1 MPLSCAIFFANGVA
15 NTLPP
20 DAIVGDGVGGETAA
34 TGGGGGGVCVWGGGG
49 RVSVAGASGVSA
61 SEGFSL
67 RK

>member
-1 MPLSCAIFFANGVA
+1 MPLSCAIFFANGLA

-20 DAIVGDGVGGETAA
+20 DATVGDGVGGETAA
-34 TGGGGGGVCVWGGGG
+34 TGGGGGGVCVGGGGG
-49 RVSVAGASGVSA
+49 RVSVGGAGGISA

>member
-1 MPLSCAIFFANGVA
+1 MPLSCAIFFANGLA

-20 DAIVGDGVGGETAA
+20 DATVGEGVGGETAA
-34 TGGGGGGVCVWGGGG
+34 TGGGWGVCVGGGGG
-49 RVSVAGASGVSA
+49 RVSVGGAGGISA

>member
-1 MPLSCAIFFANGVA
+1 MPLSCAIFFANGLA

-20 DAIVGDGVGGETAA
+20 DATVGDGVGGETAA
-34 TGGGGGGVCVWGGGG
+34 TGGGGGGVCIGGGGG
-49 RVSVAGASGVSA
+49 RVSVGGAGGISA